1 MKLTGFHELEQS
13 ATIIFARDDFD
24 KLTDFR
30 LNVIPTLPAGNGKAV
45 IKLLLDLLLDGP
57 SAVPPAGLTVT
68 AVAAPERLPR

>member
-1 MKLTGFHELEQS
+1 MKLTAFRELEQS
-13 ATIIFARDDFD
+13 ATISFARDDFD

-57 SAVPPAGLTVT
+57 PVTPPAGLTVT
-68 AVAAPERLPR
+68 GTATPEQLPR